1 MKRIL
6 LVLLLVGGGYYYHT
20 QSNTVSFDPDAEV
33 LLFTNEVCKKPCKD
47 ARKYLDRRVVY
58 TEIVVE
64 REGENW
70 DLFQDHGGN
79 NTLPVIAIGKSSL
92 QGFNP
97 MEVTTTL
104 AQVLGTDA
112 LSSNEQAAYG
122 ANFDAAGEPIV
133 VMYATRT
140 CGYCIRAREYFAAN
154 NIAYVERDIER
165 SKSARRDF
173 ETLWGSG
180 TPLIFN
186 GYRRMSG
193 FNERKIDSV
202 LAL

>member
-1 MKRIL
+1 MKRL
-6 LVLLLVGGGYYYHT
+6 LIVLLLAGGGYYYHT
-20 QSNTVSFDPDAEV
+20 QSNSVSFDPNAEV

-47 ARKYLDRRVVY
+47 ARKYLDRRVSF
-58 TEIVVE
+58 TEVVVE
-64 REGENW
+64 QEGENW
-70 DLFQDHGGN
+70 KLFQDHGGK

-112 LSSNEQAAYG
+112 LSNNERAAYE
-122 ANFDAAGEPIV
+122 AHFDAEGEPIV

-140 CGYCIRAREYFAAN
+140 CGYCIRAREYFEAN
-154 NIAYVERDIER
+154 NVAYTERDIDR
-165 SKSARRDF
+165 SKSARRNF
-173 ETLWGSG
+173 ETLWGGG

-186 GYRRMSG
+186 GYRRMNG
-193 FNERKIDSV
+193 FNERKIDAV
-202 LAL
+202 LDL